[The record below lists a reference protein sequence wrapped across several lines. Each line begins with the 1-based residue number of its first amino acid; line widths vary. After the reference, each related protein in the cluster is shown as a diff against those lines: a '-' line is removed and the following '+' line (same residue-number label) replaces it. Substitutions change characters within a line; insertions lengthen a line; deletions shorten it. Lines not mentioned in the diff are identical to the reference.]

1 MAAAG
6 LNPAGARFFDGPG
19 DGPSHVPSG
28 PEFTGRARNHLPVAA
43 LQMPAPSAAAA
54 EPKEFR

>member
-6 LNPAGARFFDGPG
+6 LNPAGQAFLTGQTPG
-19 DGPSHVPSG
+19 LPVLNSKG
-28 PEFTGRARNHLPVAA
+28 ARNYLPAAA
-43 LQMPAPSAAAA
+43 LQMPAPLAVAA